1 VRSHG
6 TCTAQAFFSNVSACL
21 EAHSLVVDLT
31 SSSQQTLSLAI
42 CAPNPRAL
50 ESAVKELNGIG
61 MVNLM
66 EDMSIIS
73 VIGHKMRNMVGV
85 GAEIFTALAHAKIN
99 IYLISQ
105 GASEI
110 NISYVQRLPRQ
121 LADSTTNG

>member
-1 VRSHG
+1 
-6 TCTAQAFFSNVSACL
+6 
-21 EAHSLVVDLT
+21 
-31 SSSQQTLSLAI
+31 
-42 CAPNPRAL
+42 
-50 ESAVKELNGIG
+50 VKRLNGIG
-61 MVNLM
+61 IVSLM

-110 NISYVQRLPRQ
+110 NISYVQQLRRRLT
-121 LADSTTNG
+121 DSATNG